1 MLTRRRSHRDSLIWA
16 TAPTVRRHGRG
27 AASTQPS
34 PIARTEPPSEA
45 MPVREAHPRHVHR
58 VSSPAGNGRSQAQ
71 LHPLTDKAANH
82 RLQAYETAVKS
93 SFDRILPLLREL
105 AGLQREKG
113 FVGKA
118 QALAEQTLGFRLP
131 DHLLAD
137 AWIKG
142 LDLPRLHAA
151 CLFETYCRMA
161 DGFFAHDPLKGHDTR
176 AFNTFLQGC
185 GFHLMDVTPCADGRL
200 AHAISYVLRLPFG
213 AVRRR
218 SSAGALFDVEDTVSK
233 WVEVEHAR
241 YRAGTPNTAD
251 APTRY
256 LKTVIYH
263 FSSRHP
269 AHEGCA
275 AHGSDDTA
283 AARAGLERL
292 QAFRQAVENGFCCG
306 ASVALLLIGLD
317 TDTDALRIHVPDAG
331 GHMDLQSGL
340 DTRDIYR
347 QTLSMTPEAARG
359 HILEQVRR
367 HAPAAPDEGMVKL
380 IAHLVEHNLSQLDYV
395 DRRHGGAYPDQGH
408 AERFMGVGIGFEEIQ
423 LRNLTFFAYLHTV
436 EEGAADLDVGCRIL
450 GGLNHPH
457 GLPIPVVIRFD
468 YHGQVPGAR
477 ERAIARC
484 LQVDRAMTERYAPL
498 VRDGLL
504 HRLLVVRDCD
514 TRGGLE
520 RVAAS
525 TDPSGQGGH

>member
-1 MLTRRRSHRDSLIWA
+1 MGEAPPPHGHRL
-16 TAPTVRRHGRG
+16 
-27 AASTQPS
+27 
-34 PIARTEPPSEA
+34 
-45 MPVREAHPRHVHR
+45 
-58 VSSPAGNGRSQAQ
+58 SSPVKGARSQAR

-93 SFDRILPLLREL
+93 SFDRILPVLHDL
-105 AGLQREKG
+105 AGLQRDKG
-113 FVGKA
+113 FIGKA

-131 DHLLAD
+131 DHLLND

-151 CLFETYCRMA
+151 CLFETYGRMA

-176 AFNTFLQGC
+176 EFDTFLQSC

-200 AHAISYVLRLPFG
+200 AHTISYVLRLPFG

-218 SSAGALFDVEDTVSK
+218 SFAGALFDVEDTVSK

-241 YRAGTPNTAD
+241 YRAGVPNTAD

-256 LKTVIYH
+256 LKTVVYH
-263 FSSRHP
+263 FSSRNP

-275 AHGSDDTA
+275 AHGSDDDA

-292 QAFRQAVENGFCCG
+292 RAFRQAVENGFCCG

-317 TDTDALRIHVPDAG
+317 TDTDALRIHVPDAQ
-331 GHMDLQSGL
+331 GHTDLQRSL
-340 DTRDIYR
+340 DTGHIYH
-347 QTLSMTPEAARG
+347 QTLSMTPEAARR

-367 HAPAAPDEGMVKL
+367 QAPATPDEGMVTL
-380 IAHLVEHNLSQLDYV
+380 IARLVENNLSQLDYV
-395 DRRHGGAYPDQGH
+395 VRRHDGTYPDQGH
-408 AERFMGVGIGFEEIQ
+408 AERFIGVGIGFEEIQ

-484 LQVDRAMTERYAPL
+484 QQVDRAVTERYAPL
-498 VRDGLL
+498 IRDGLL

-520 RVAAS
+520 RVATS
-525 TDPSGQGGH
+525 TDPSGRGGH